1 MNVITTND
9 EWVTT
14 VYENCAVV
22 MEDLQS
28 KNDLTVDEEGLHS
41 ICEVVIMLYEELH
54 GSPGYIRLEKRILH

>member
-1 MNVITTND
+1 MNVTTSD

-28 KNDLTVDEEGLHS
+28 KNDLTVDEEGLHC

-54 GSPGYIRLEKRILH
+54 GAPAYIRLEKRILH